1 MRKSCLLIVDYCK
14 LLDISSVIQV
24 HTVKCKID
32 VSFVAP
38 LKMFTMLNLITFT
51 ITIYIEITG
60 PALSRIS
67 SFVARASGLP
77 GMKMC
82 IRIFNESLHTDTV
95 FH

>member
-1 MRKSCLLIVDYCK
+1 
-14 LLDISSVIQV
+14 
-24 HTVKCKID
+24 
-32 VSFVAP
+32 
-38 LKMFTMLNLITFT
+38 MLNLITFT